1 MEGERPAHVVL
12 AIRRLVRYAFGEAE
26 AHELVGEGERL
37 ARKRAARR
45 VIFTHVR
52 PARRDVRVAG
62 DGRYGFV
69 DFLAPRRGVH

>member
-1 MEGERPAHVVL
+1 M
-12 AIRRLVRYAFGEAE
+12 IRTK
-26 AHELVGEGERL
+26 GERL

-45 VIFTHVR
+45 VIFAHVR